1 MFSTKTII
9 LFCLTIGLFMGLQ
22 AQEISS
28 KFPLKVSVSTVMY
41 KTHFGDYQIDVP
53 NEVYRGGDDNN
64 LDYRIS
70 LAYPINNRLSV
81 GASVVTFRKNEDIR
95 YREASML
102 GATANHPFSGENMN
116 YLHSELWQRINNT
129 YLSLFLEGDLLSSEK
144 FFLRA
149 RLGFA
154 YAFERNKVWHFNM
167 YQAQSENISVDD
179 GFFPSPETEQARN
192 LPGLEAGV
200 KIGYHIAPNI
210 GISIGGNYL
219 QTVRSTFLQ
228 PINFEEVQSN
238 VRYANVEVGLDIQI
252 AKLAE
257 NKRSNTLM
265 VAVGWPFSI
274 SYERLLAERKHHHS
288 LRVFYDKFGIYEGM
302 FGLGY
307 NVKIGQ
313 ENHFF
318 LLEPSLLLNSEPFA
332 GTQLGYEFRGDAG
345 VVVRLDGGFMV
356 NQYDFFPRFQAH
368 VGYAF

>member
-9 LFCLTIGLFMGLQ
+9 LFCLTIGLYVGLQ

-28 KFPLKVSVSTVMY
+28 KFPLKISVSTVMY

-70 LAYPINNRLSV
+70 LAYPISNRISV

-95 YREASML
+95 YRDASML
-102 GATANHPFSGENMN
+102 GATANHPYSGENMN

-129 YLSLFLEGDLLSSEK
+129 YLSLFLEGDVISSEK

-154 YAFERNKVWHFNM
+154 YAFERNTLWHFNM

-179 GFFPSPETEQARN
+179 GFFPSSSTDQERNIPGVET
-192 LPGLEAGV
+192 GLKV
-200 KIGYHIAPNI
+200 GYKIAPNV
-210 GISIGGNYL
+210 GISVGGNYL
-219 QTVRSTFLQ
+219 LTSSSTFLQ
-228 PINFEEVQSN
+228 PLNFEEVQSSI
-238 VRYANVEVGLDIQI
+238 RYANVEVGLDIQI
-252 AKLAE
+252 AKLEE
-257 NKRSNTLM
+257 NERSNTVMLG
-265 VAVGWPFSI
+265 VGWPLSI

-288 LRVFYDKFGIYEGM
+288 VRLFYDKFWFYEGM
-302 FGLGY
+302 FGIGY
-307 NVKIGQ
+307 NVKMGQ

-318 LLEPSLLLNSEPFA
+318 LIEPALFLNAEPFGGA
-332 GTQLGYEFRGDAG
+332 QIGYEFRGDAG
-345 VVVRLDGGFMV
+345 VVLRLDGGFMA
-356 NQYDFFPRFQAH
+356 NQYDFFPRIQAH